1 MAWDSRPLSGGRC
14 VEPLAWG
21 PERGR
26 KGAASI
32 ALSAPHVRGAPGAKS
47 FVDDLILGQGF
58 VSSRAATSLRSI
70 ESHPLSQAF
79 VSPSGAAW
87 APAHAFLHH
96 TQGWVPL
103 PPGRREGRGGGSA
116 GLREAASTTCPCGT
130 GASPSRPCP
139 TGERGWGPHSICRSA
154 GRPDGSGRPG
164 SSPSPLLLPGK
175 PKRGGEQRQS
185 PGKEHPKRLPRSA
198 PTTLAGWN
206 CEGDWVRRPP
216 GPSGCWVAPG
226 HLVAWLRDQMALRA
240 G

>member
-87 APAHAFLHH
+87 APAHDLLHH

-103 PPGRREGRGGGSA
+103 PLGQREGCGGGSA
-116 GLREAASTTCPCGT
+116 GLREAASSTCPLRHGGLPLPSLPHR
-130 GASPSRPCP
+130 GAGMGATPSL
-139 TGERGWGPHSICRSA
+139 A
-154 GRPDGSGRPG
+154 GRQGDQMAWAWAWCSQASRAGRRAAATQRKEPPERQASGH
-164 SSPSPLLLPGK
+164 L
-175 PKRGGEQRQS
+175 
-185 PGKEHPKRLPRSA
+185 A
-198 PTTLAGWN
+198 TLAGLL
-206 CEGDWVRRPP
+206 GRR
-216 GPSGCWVAPG
+216 GRAPF
-226 HLVAWLRDQMALRA
+226 
-240 G
+240 